1 MDLVG
6 KPRQNKTEKSK
17 KVKICKGIP
26 ETIFN

>member
-6 KPRQNKTEKSK
+6 KPRQNKTEKAKS
-17 KVKICKGIP
+17 KICKGIP